1 MTEIDLKNPS
11 KLDVAC
17 ARLDAAV
24 QRVESALDAQNDT
37 VLDNNLK
44 SDLPIDLESDLM
56 KLRKENAL
64 LKNNNKYISEQL
76 TKTIIRLKEFLEGF

>member
-17 ARLDAAV
+17 VRLDAAV

-44 SDLPIDLESDLM
+44 SDLPLDFESDLM
-56 KLRKENAL
+56 TLRKENAL
-64 LKNNNKYISEQL
+64 LKNNNKSISEQL
-76 TKTIIRLKEFLEGF
+76 KKTIIRLKEFLRDF